1 MTVLSNYDTASFPNG
16 VGLAVIISS
25 VAPQAGS
32 PLRSDRLLGRTGASL
47 VPQAGQMGNFGA
59 DPEMHSQSLLMNIE
73 PIIKGLESW
82 IYPVSRLMS
91 RIASAF
97 LFLMMLLTVTDVFLR
112 KVYSKSILGTVEVTE
127 FMLLIVIFFALAH
140 TEVLNG
146 HVKVDLVMS
155 RFGPRAQ
162 ALVDMITQFV
172 CFVLSLLITWSTL
185 VYSEMM
191 RAAEERSQ
199 DLWLYVFPFIYI
211 VAAGCAVLALTLLI
225 KTFLALTRL
234 LKS

>member
-1 MTVLSNYDTASFPNG
+1 
-16 VGLAVIISS
+16 
-25 VAPQAGS
+25 
-32 PLRSDRLLGRTGASL
+32 
-47 VPQAGQMGNFGA
+47 
-59 DPEMHSQSLLMNIE
+59 MNIE
-73 PIIKGLESW
+73 QISKGLQSW
-82 IYPVSRLMS
+82 VHPVSRMMS
-91 RIASAF
+91 RIASVF
-97 LFLMMLLTVTDVFLR
+97 LFLMMLLTVADVFLR

-127 FMLLIVIFFALAH
+127 FMLLIVVFFALAH

-162 ALVDMITQFV
+162 AFVDMITQLV
-172 CFVLSLLITWSTL
+172 CFVLCILITWSTL

-191 RAAEERSQ
+191 RAAGERSQ